1 MGNDK
6 KDREKEE
13 KEKKEYQE
21 GLKKTLIPI
30 LFGLLAGIICFSI
43 FVATPL
49 VVTETGMAKADLD
62 DGIVPDTLLDLLET
76 KGYSVPENGTVEK
89 QDTDKWLINDETGSN
104 ICIVKADGNTLN
116 IYTSIKSE
124 DWLLIAILIILL
136 QKFAYPLFKTKI
148 EGAKDWLYIGF
159 MTLFCWF
166 MTFTLFLSLLF

>member
-13 KEKKEYQE
+13 KDKKEYQE

-49 VVTETGMAKADLD
+49 VVTETGMAKENLD

-76 KGYSVPENGTVEK
+76 KGHSVPENATVEK